1 MDLEILLKQ
10 YDTTLTQYNQLNS
23 EYLTYTKNTSV
34 ADLNKDLISV
44 SNMNTQESNLKE
56 NDVISTADIRSELF
70 DGENI
75 ITGQTDNGQSKLVSG
90 PFVTK

>member
-10 YDTTLTQYNQLNS
+10 YDTTLTQYNQLKS

-44 SNMNTQESNLKE
+44 SNNEYSGTDTTIISQTYSNDFRTKE
-56 NDVISTADIRSELF
+56 V
-70 DGENI
+70 
-75 ITGQTDNGQSKLVSG
+75 
-90 PFVTK
+90 